1 MKKLLFICSKNRLR
15 SPTAEEV
22 FSNIEGFEAIGCG
35 ISKEA
40 PTALSGD
47 LVEWADIIF
56 TMENIHRSKVT
67 QKYSKL
73 LKNKR
78 LICLDIPDNYSRMQP
93 ELVEILKE
101 KVLGHL

>member
-1 MKKLLFICSKNRLR
+1 MNLLFICSKNRLR

-22 FSNIEGFEAIGCG
+22 FSNIEGFEAVGCG

-67 QKYSKL
+67 QKYSQL
-73 LKNKR
+73 LRNKR
-78 LICLDIPDNYSRMQP
+78 LICLNIPDNYSRMQP
-93 ELVEILKE
+93 ELVELLKE
-101 KVLGHL
+101 KVARHL

>member
-1 MKKLLFICSKNRLR
+1 MNLLFICSKNRLR
-15 SPTAEEV
+15 SPTAEEI
-22 FSNIEGFEAIGCG
+22 FSCMQGFDAVGCG

-56 TMENIHRSKVT
+56 TMEGIHRSKVT

-73 LKNKR
+73 LKDKR
-78 LICLDIPDNYSRMQP
+78 LICLNIPDIYSRMQP
-93 ELVEILKE
+93 ELVDLLKE
-101 KVLGHL
+101 KVLGHLQ

>member
-1 MKKLLFICSKNRLR
+1 MNLLFICSKNRLR

-22 FSNIEGFEAIGCG
+22 FSCMQGLDAVGCG

-56 TMENIHRSKVT
+56 TMEDIHRSKVT

-78 LICLDIPDNYSRMQP
+78 LICLNIPDIYSRMQP
-93 ELVEILKE
+93 ELVELLKE
-101 KVLGHL
+101 KVMGHLQ